1 MSIAQRVTLR
11 QLRIF
16 EAAARHLHFGR
27 AAAEVHVTQPAVSI
41 QLKQLEADVGMPLFE
56 QTGRRIHL
64 TRVGAEL
71 ALHARAVLA
80 RMRAADEAMQAL
92 QEGGGE
98 LHIAATTTAEYFAPH
113 LLAAFRRS
121 RPGLKVRLI
130 VSNREAVIRE
140 LTDNTVDLA
149 IMGRA
154 PRPLDTVAVPFARHP
169 LAFVASPA
177 HRLAKRRR
185 LRLAQLADETF
196 LVREHGSGTR
206 TAMVAVCSAL
216 RFRPAEMLEIGP
228 NEAIKQAVIAGM
240 GIGFISLH
248 TVGLELATRRLVAL
262 PVAGTPIMRDWY
274 VVHRR
279 QKRLPPAAFAFK
291 DLLVAEGAR
300 LIRQALA

>member
-1 MSIAQRVTLR
+1 MSLSQRITLR

-56 QTGRRIHL
+56 QAGRRIHL
-64 TRVGAEL
+64 TRVGTEL
-71 ALHARAVLA
+71 AGHARAVLA
-80 RMRAADEAMQAL
+80 RMREADEAMQAL
-92 QEGGGE
+92 QQGGGE

-113 LLAAFRRS
+113 LLAAFRRD
-121 RPGLKVRLI
+121 RPGLKVRLL
-130 VSNREAVIRE
+130 VSNRDAVVRQ
-140 LTDNTVDLA
+140 LSDNTVDLA

-154 PRPLDTVAVPFARHP
+154 PRALDTTAVPFARHP

-177 HRLAKRRR
+177 HRLARRRR
-185 LRLAQLADETF
+185 LRLAQLAGETF

-206 TAMVAVCSAL
+206 AAMEAVCLAL
-216 RFRPAEMLEIGP
+216 GFQPSETLEVGP

-248 TVGLELATRRLVAL
+248 TVGLELATDRLAAL
-262 PVAGTPIMRDWY
+262 AVAGTPIMRDWF

-279 QKRLPPAAFAFK
+279 QKRLPPAAAAFK
-291 DLLVAEGAR
+291 DLLVADGAR
-300 LIRQALA
+300 LVRQALA